1 MDKRIFPAKQIDSTR
16 TGWIVDLSPADAV
29 NGESTLS
36 DCYWPFKS
44 RKVAAKFLALVDDGM
59 DPHEA
64 GFNVLRRTP
73 GTAPDTS
80 IHLGEERRAWL
91 KEQGGIQPTI
101 HELIDEA
108 KNVAE

>member
-1 MDKRIFPAKQIDSTR
+1 MDKRIFPARQIDANR
-16 TGWIVDLSPADAV
+16 TGWIVDLSPADAG
-29 NGESTLS
+29 NP
-36 DCYWPFKS
+36 DCYWPFRS
-44 RKVAAKFLALVDDGM
+44 RKAAAKFLALVDGGM
-59 DPHEA
+59 PTAQAVNET
-64 GFNVLRRTP
+64 LRRTP